1 VSGNSF
7 VVRWTAPVLAG
18 LAMLGCSDP
27 TTAPRA
33 APMSRSTVIAPL
45 TCTGTLGDSPSLSCR
60 PLEGSTQGQLQDDGT
75 IIVTTNNGPVLRLSI
90 PSVKVTQAA
99 FITFA
104 VNWSITN
111 VGTLPL
117 GCTTVL
123 LCELGIADHNIGNRI
138 FITSGPFSENGGK
151 NPGINNADGI
161 TTIGPYTNVPYWHF
175 FQIIQPGSSSPAT
188 SRPMSFNLFLPGQIP
203 RFIVNVGLEVVN
215 SS

>member
-7 VVRWTAPVLAG
+7 VVRWTGPVLAG

-33 APMSRSTVIAPL
+33 APVPRSTIIAPL

-60 PLEGSTQGQLQDDGT
+60 PLAGSTQGQLQDDGT

-90 PSVKVTQAA
+90 PSVTVTQGA
-99 FITFA
+99 FILFSI
-104 VNWSITN
+104 NWSITN

-117 GCTTVL
+117 GCTTPF
-123 LCELGIADHNIGNRI
+123 LCALGISDRSIGNRI
-138 FITSGPFSENGGK
+138 FVTSGPFSENGGK
-151 NPGINNADGI
+151 NPAINNADSI
-161 TTIGPYTNVPYWHF
+161 VTIGPYKNVPMWHF
-175 FQIIQPGSSSPAT
+175 FQIIQPGSSSPPT
-188 SRPMSFNLFLPGQIP
+188 SRPMQFNLFLPGQIP

>member
-18 LAMLGCSDP
+18 LAMLACSDP

-33 APMSRSTVIAPL
+33 APVSRSTIIAPL
-45 TCTGTLGDSPSLSCR
+45 TCAGTLGDSPSLSCR
-60 PLEGSTQGQLQDDGT
+60 PLEGSTEGQLQDDGT

-90 PSVKVTQAA
+90 PSVTVTQGA

-117 GCTTVL
+117 GCDSPF
-123 LCELGIADHNIGNRI
+123 LCGIGLPDHNIGNLI

-151 NPGINNADGI
+151 NPGINNADG
-161 TTIGPYTNVPYWHF
+161 TATIGPYTNVPFWHF
-175 FQIIQPGSSSPAT
+175 FRIIPPGQSSPAN

-215 SS
+215 PS